1 MAVTNTVQGLNCV
14 IDLLKNI
21 LDATKS
27 NDDKTVQPRD
37 VSSTSRVTANIQSPA
52 IETEGLNSL
61 NSINKGIENK
71 AKSYVSIIKTITSKD
86 TVSGIKTL
94 ASLQGLGVL
103 TMFNKAIDTIV
114 NSLNLLNN
122 MKVSKANVTNFVTVI
137 NSITN
142 IITAFTDIIFSI
154 GKVMLAAVGLG
165 ALFIIAWPMILLGFA
180 GVAATA
186 IGVLGIIKL
195 MVVVQT
201 FLFGSAP
208 GSTLK
213 NAAQAIIFKQ
223 MTEIFL
229 YLGAIMVVAA
239 GVGLLAEYAGPYIM
253 SGIAW
258 MAGVMLGIMGIMF
271 LANMVSKNVMFGVV
285 SIGIIIASLY
295 AVSLLIFIAAGV
307 GVFTENFYDKI
318 LIGFGAIASVM
329 VGVALIM
336 ALVKLTEK
344 FIVSSKVV
352 SSIALLIGTLLLASL
367 LVTVSIEVGKV
378 VMDNFR
384 TVMIGLGSLAGMVVA
399 LSIVM
404 SLIGKLTD
412 FAGAGSVLKGIGLII
427 LMVGVLSVTSFMIKG
442 VINLENDVKAGG
454 GWTTIWKTIGM
465 IGGVVGALLT
475 VAGLLGASKSIALAI
490 AIGLGLIGGITLILL
505 GLSKVIRNVV
515 DTAIIIN
522 EAREKNA
529 FDGIENAARSI
540 GSAISTLV
548 KELLP
553 ASWRA
558 VLLFPAI
565 TPLNMLMNTISKF
578 VRIVSKFGKDPNA
591 ITPVEVDE
599 NGKVIST
606 GEKTNIGQIA
616 QNIAI
621 AFSVFLKN
629 LSDGLKSADIEGLK
643 HSRKVSRLMNRIIN
657 PISKFAEV
665 IVNVGN
671 NPNFINDPKTGKPK
685 ADIIQIGTNIANVFV
700 NLVKIIDD
708 NLKNIE
714 ISRGKIKKLA
724 KMEGVVNAIG
734 GTLEL
739 LTKYK
744 VAEDG
749 KSITIIDENG
759 KSRTHIIDFSG
770 IGTVLKDL
778 NTNLGGVNI
787 SNIEDFSDWAGKDIS
802 SSSIWTILNKV
813 EMFDADSTALEKNAA
828 NVKIFQEE
836 WTKLDNIMFKDSKNK
851 LKALKEY
858 KETMAELCKV
868 LKEMSEST
876 EKISQMTLPNVN
888 TTNNSNG
895 GILDRVF
902 KKENTS
908 TAVDSQNNNAVNNV
922 SQQQPINSSEIA
934 DAIKSG
940 LTGSIVKLSFRDSTE
955 DFVADLMLS

>member
-37 VSSTSRVTANIQSPA
+37 VSSTSRVTANIQNPA

-86 TVSGIKTL
+86 TISGIKTL
-94 ASLQGLGVL
+94 ATLQKLHVL
-103 TMFNKAIDTIV
+103 MMFSQAIDTIV

-122 MKVSKANVTNFVTVI
+122 MKVTKANVTNFVTVI

-154 GKVMLAAVGLG
+154 GKVMLAAVGIG

-258 MAGVMLGIMGIMF
+258 MTGVMIGVMGIMF

-307 GVFTENFYDKI
+307 GVFTEHFYDKI
-318 LIGFGAIASVM
+318 LIGFAAIASVM

-378 VMDNFR
+378 VTDNFR
-384 TVMIGLGSLAGMVVA
+384 TVMIGLGSLAGIVVA

-427 LMVGVLSVTSFMIKG
+427 LMIGVLSVTSIMIKG

-454 GWTTIWKTIGM
+454 GWATIWKTIGM
-465 IGGVVGALLT
+465 IGGVVGALLA

-515 DTAIIIN
+515 DTAILIN

-578 VRIVSKFGKDPNA
+578 VKIVSKFGKDPNF

-629 LSDGLKSADIEGLK
+629 LSDGLNKADIEGLK

-665 IVNVGN
+665 ISNVGN
-671 NPNFINDPKTGKPK
+671 NPNFINDPETGKPK

-708 NLKNIE
+708 NLKTIE

-888 TTNNSNG
+888 TTNNSND